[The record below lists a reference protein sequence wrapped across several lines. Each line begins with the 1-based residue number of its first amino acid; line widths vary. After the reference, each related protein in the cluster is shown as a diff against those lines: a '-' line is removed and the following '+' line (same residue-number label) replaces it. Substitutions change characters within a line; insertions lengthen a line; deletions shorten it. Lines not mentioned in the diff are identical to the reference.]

1 MTKLRA
7 LWSGSL
13 PLGEAFWTWVVAVG
27 IPLNLATS
35 LGFLFLM
42 SADLPWL
49 ALFAGYVLS
58 VPYNV
63 VAVVGLWRSAA
74 RYEGEPRHADLAR
87 LATVVVMLVLTL
99 T

>member
-1 MTKLRA
+1 
-7 LWSGSL
+7 LWSGGL

-27 IPLNLATS
+27 VPLNLATS
-35 LGFLFLM
+35 LAFLFLM

-49 ALFAGYVLS
+49 AVFAGYVLS

-63 VAVVGLWRSAA
+63 VAVVGVWRAAA
-74 RYEGEPRHADLAR
+74 RYEGEPQNADLAR
-87 LATVVVMLVLTL
+87 VASVILMLVLTL